1 VAWFC
6 AYANLAELQREERGS
21 PTGEINPYPGPFKHH
36 ISSEQAHNPFCRWVK
51 KPGILL
57 SSIEHFRRGG
67 LMLSS
72 RNPTII
78 STMVLISPSQ
88 EHLASYV
95 DALTKGFSPDI
106 VRASQASQEHL
117 ARISKNA
124 ADFLASLDDR
134 EARGG
139 PVPLPDGSF
148 AERLPSI
155 TRWLWDGEF
164 AGKISLRWRPGA
176 TDLPATCLG
185 HIGYVVVPWKQRQG
199 YATEA
204 LRLILP
210 EARAVG
216 LPFVDLTTDPS
227 NEASQRV
234 IKKAGGVLVGSFT
247 KAPQLGGS
255 EGLLFRI
262 FL

>member
-1 VAWFC
+1 M
-6 AYANLAELQREERGS
+6 
-21 PTGEINPYPGPFKHH
+21 
-36 ISSEQAHNPFCRWVK
+36 SS
-51 KPGILL
+51 
-57 SSIEHFRRGG
+57 SS
-67 LMLSS
+67 
-72 RNPTII
+72 NPTIK
-78 STMVLISPSQ
+78 SAMVLIRPSQ

-95 DALTKGFSPDI
+95 AALTKGFSPDT
-106 VRASQASQEHL
+106 VRASQATQEHL
-117 ARISKNA
+117 EHISKNA

-185 HIGYVVVPWKQRQG
+185 HIGYVVAPWKQGRG

-210 EARAVG
+210 DARAVG

-227 NEASQRV
+227 NKASQRV
-234 IKKAGGVLVGSFT
+234 IEKAGGVLVSTFT
-247 KAPQLGGS
+247 KPQQLGGT